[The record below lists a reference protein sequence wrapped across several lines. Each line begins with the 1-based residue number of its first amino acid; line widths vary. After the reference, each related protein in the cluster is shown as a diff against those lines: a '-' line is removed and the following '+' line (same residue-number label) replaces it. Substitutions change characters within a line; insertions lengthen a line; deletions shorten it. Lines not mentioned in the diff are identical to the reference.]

1 MFGILSVVSIAL
13 PSLGSVLGNVLKVGI
28 QALNALSKGLTAF
41 GNALGLFE
49 TDDPEKLGTKRIQ
62 AEEAGIE
69 PENYDTYDEYLKAID
84 DFEIDEERALEISV
98 EDKLAKAVQHTLEAV
113 DNKYPEANAEMLA
126 RGALNVPE
134 FYSDDVRFT
143 ELAKLVANDPEKIN
157 LIGKLLCGELEGD
170 EYYDAIDMVISAEQA
185 ANPQLS
191 IDEVKEKIQNLL
203 AETDR

>member
-1 MFGILSVVSIAL
+1 MKKNLTNKDILERIVS
-13 PSLGSVLGNVLKVGI
+13 PNR
-28 QALNALSKGLTAF
+28 F
-41 GNALGLFE
+41 
-49 TDDPEKLGTKRIQ
+49 
-62 AEEAGIE
+62 
-69 PENYDTYDEYLKAID
+69 LKAID

-98 EDKLAKAVQHTLEAV
+98 EDKLAKAAQHALEAV

-134 FYSDDVRFT
+134 FYSDDARFT

-157 LIGKLLCGELEGD
+157 LIGRLLCGELEGD

-191 IDEVKEKIQNLL
+191 LL
-203 AETDR
+203 SLYMVSAFSSLFPFISH